1 MDREQI
7 KLLKFAL
14 SFTQDWTDDFI
25 TTVAK
30 ISDLSERTVR
40 EWYLDELEVSCVIF
54 VICLVFVVSIYLSGN
69 YAL

>member
-14 SFTQDWTDDFI
+14 SLTQDWTDDFI

-54 VICLVFVVSIYLSGN
+54 VICLVFVGSF
-69 YAL
+69 